1 MEIMEW
7 GIGAHEDNQIAY
19 CKTFGGKKICH
30 PEYFRD
36 KQSEMWRHFKTKE
49 KRGEMF
55 VTHSDSVTFTMCK
68 DSSVIRLVDNDLD
81 WESMTPRNIRRFY
94 KDRAGAERW
103 KGYSKVNVTA
113 PVHFFK
119 TYRNIAAWMRPI
131 LFWLFLAWIGR
142 QGEKPSGYRV
152 KFVHVCVNN

>member
-1 MEIMEW
+1 MR
-7 GIGAHEDNQIAY
+7 Y
-19 CKTFGGKKICH
+19 
-30 PEYFRD
+30 RD
-36 KQSEMWRHFKTKE
+36 KQSEMWKHFKTKK
-49 KRGEMF
+49 KRGETF

-119 TYRNIAAWMRPI
+119 TYYGRVDAINSILAIFGMDRKTRRKTFRVQSQISSCMR
-131 LFWLFLAWIGR
+131 
-142 QGEKPSGYRV
+142 K
-152 KFVHVCVNN
+152 